1 MTNLSGMDIVGVLG
15 LLVSIAGFAIA
26 IWQIW
31 KTKAAA
37 EAARDSAAEAV
48 DGVRKMYAV
57 STLQDIAGRSRNLLN
72 LIKSKNL
79 AAAAAAA
86 FELRD
91 AVSKYQ
97 PSSKESAS
105 ETTLWT
111 KVREEVDSLH
121 ERLESIAVANR
132 WTADEREA
140 LIHRT
145 SRLHTQLAANASRLV
160 STVSTVP

>member
-1 MTNLSGMDIVGVLG
+1 MDMTGIAELALSIG
-15 LLVSIAGFAIA
+15 GFALA
-26 IWQIW
+26 IWQIR

-48 DGVRKMYAV
+48 RGVRRIHAV
-57 STLQDIAGRSRNLLN
+57 STMQDIVGRSRNLLN

-97 PSSKESAS
+97 TPVDTISLFEAS
-105 ETTLWT
+105 VWT
-111 KVREEVDSLH
+111 ELTQEVDSLH

-145 SRLHTQLAANASRLV
+145 SRLHTKLAANGSRLIATE
-160 STVSTVP
+160 STSP